1 MDTCTQPV
9 RKAAALSWVSQTHF
23 MHSGCFRGCSQL
35 NNIGNILTT
44 RGPKAGGT
52 RTDWVEHV
60 LATGGAPHLKTSE
73 HRLSWPAA
81 HSLDVAALAAGAAAL
96 LALLVIPGARFT
108 LAALRPTLPLS
119 PLDSAPKQLDCKGL
133 GAAAAGDPALTRF
146 ARHALHLPFFNVSDP
161 ELLGID
167 ESASEQPNCEQL
179 GATAGEGQVQESR
192 EPCPAAA
199 AVPLWKAGEMGFSKP
214 PRKKPK
220 PDQGISSWWP
230 PAGRAGVLDGHPRPT
245 GHVAV
250 RMGLVRRA
258 KALARMGSAGGVGA
272 GDARAY
278 CEACG
283 GKAPGIPSLAA
294 SAAAR
299 R

>member
-1 MDTCTQPV
+1 
-9 RKAAALSWVSQTHF
+9 
-23 MHSGCFRGCSQL
+23 MHNGCFRGCSQHD
-35 NNIGNILTT
+35 NTGNVLTT
-44 RGPKAGGT
+44 RGPKAGGSC
-52 RTDWVEHV
+52 TDWVEHV
-60 LATGGAPHLKTSE
+60 LATGGAPYLKTSE
-73 HRLSWPAA
+73 HLLSWPAA
-81 HSLDVAALAAGAAAL
+81 HSLDVAALAAGAATL

-108 LAALRPTLPLS
+108 LAALRPTLPFS
-119 PLDSAPKQLDCKGL
+119 PLDFAPKQLDCEDL
-133 GAAAAGDPALTRF
+133 GAAAAGDPALARF
-146 ARHALHLPFFNVSDP
+146 ARHALHLPFFNGSDP
-161 ELLGID
+161 KLLRVDG
-167 ESASEQPNCEQL
+167 SASEQPNSEQL
-179 GATAGEGQVQESR
+179 GAAAGKGRVQEKR

-199 AVPLWKAGEMGFSKP
+199 AVPLWKAGEMGNPKP

-230 PAGRAGVLDGHPRPT
+230 PAGKAGAPDAHPRPT

-272 GDARAY
+272 GNALAY

-283 GKAPGIPSLAA
+283 GKAPGVPSLAA